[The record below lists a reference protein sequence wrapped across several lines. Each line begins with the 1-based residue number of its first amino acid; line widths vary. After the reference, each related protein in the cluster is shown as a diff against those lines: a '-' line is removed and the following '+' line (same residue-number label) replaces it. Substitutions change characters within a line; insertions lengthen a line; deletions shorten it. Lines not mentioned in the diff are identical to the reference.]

1 MTLYTS
7 RVLIRELDQEK
18 TTGGETPAE
27 HRSVEGQIADS
38 KTTLLEV
45 RMKKKFRPC
54 VMRAA
59 YLAQDDPPI
68 AESATE
74 ADVSQLKR
82 VGKYIVKHPMTS
94 NEFVDQSMFEQIRV
108 HVDTDHAGMC
118 THKTQ
123 YDGTRDDAREA
134 L

>member
-1 MTLYTS
+1 
-7 RVLIRELDQEK
+7 
-18 TTGGETPAE
+18 
-27 HRSVEGQIADS
+27 
-38 KTTLLEV
+38 
-45 RMKKKFRPC
+45 MKKKFRPC

-68 AESATE
+68 AESVKVVGTKSELTSE

-108 HVDTDHAGMC
+108 HVNIDHARMC
-118 THKTQ
+118 THRTQ
-123 YDGTRDDAREA
+123 HDGTRDDAREA

>member
-1 MTLYTS
+1 MIRLLLNLS
-7 RVLIRELDQEK
+7 KSLARRVN
-18 TTGGETPAE
+18 
-27 HRSVEGQIADS
+27 SS
-38 KTTLLEV
+38 
-45 RMKKKFRPC
+45 
-54 VMRAA
+54 
-59 YLAQDDPPI
+59 
-68 AESATE
+68 SE

-94 NEFVDQSMFEQIRV
+94 NEFVDQSMFKQIRV

-118 THKTQ
+118 THRPQ

>member
-1 MTLYTS
+1 MIRLLWNLTKSLAR
-7 RVLIRELDQEK
+7 RVSS
-18 TTGGETPAE
+18 PN
-27 HRSVEGQIADS
+27 
-38 KTTLLEV
+38 
-45 RMKKKFRPC
+45 
-54 VMRAA
+54 
-59 YLAQDDPPI
+59 
-68 AESATE
+68 E

-82 VGKYIVKHPMTS
+82 FGKYIVKHPMTP

-123 YDGTRDDAREA
+123 YNGTRDDNKEA

>member
-1 MTLYTS
+1 MIRLLLNLS
-7 RVLIRELDQEK
+7 MSLARRVSS
-18 TTGGETPAE
+18 P
-27 HRSVEGQIADS
+27 S
-38 KTTLLEV
+38 
-45 RMKKKFRPC
+45 
-54 VMRAA
+54 
-59 YLAQDDPPI
+59 
-68 AESATE
+68 E

-82 VGKYIVKHPMTS
+82 FGKYIVKHPMTS
-94 NEFVDQSMFEQIRV
+94 NEFVEQSIFEQIRV